1 MESTV
6 INEAAGDVTRRD
18 FLGKAGLSFL
28 SVTAVSELLATAA
41 SAKDKPGPIKTLT
54 PQDLIPVKVPPMH
67 HPTEKQDGP
76 PPTPIAPAK
85 RIGYALVGLGKLT
98 LEQILPAFSSC
109 KFSKVVAL
117 VSGDADKAAN
127 VARQYGVDP
136 SAIYNYQN
144 FDTIKSNAEVDVVY
158 IVLPNS
164 MHKEFTIR
172 SAKAGKHVLCEK
184 PMTTNSKDAQQM
196 IDACKSA
203 GKKLMI
209 AYRIQYE
216 PNNRMVQSWVRQ
228 NKYGKARLI
237 ESTNVQNSGDFGQWR
252 LKKALAGG
260 GSLPDIGLYSINTA
274 RFLSGEEPE
283 WVSATTYS
291 TPGDERFKEV
301 EETVLFQMRF
311 PSGTLLNSS
320 CCYGVHDSKRYRV
333 FADKGGWYGM
343 DPAFNYKGLKME
355 VSHAEGKVEYK
366 ENPFLGEKDQF
377 ALEIDHMSRCVF
389 DNKTPH
395 TPGEEGLQD
404 HVIMEAIYESARI
417 GKPVS
422 LKKIEGIDVFRGPAP
437 AEE

>member
-1 MESTV
+1 MESITT
-6 INEAAGDVTRRD
+6 NKTSGEVTRRD
-18 FLGKAGLSFL
+18 FLGKAGLSLL
-28 SVTAVSELLATAA
+28 SVTAVSEFFPVDA
-41 SAKDKPGPIKTLT
+41 SAQDKPGPVKTLT
-54 PQDLIPVKVPPMH
+54 QQDLTPVKVPPMH

-85 RIGYALVGLGKLT
+85 RIGYAIVGLGKLT
-98 LEQILPAFSSC
+98 LEQILPALSTC

-117 VSGDADKAAN
+117 VSGDADKASN

-136 SAIYNYQN
+136 LSIYNYQN
-144 FDTIKSNAEVDVVY
+144 FDTIKNNPEVDVVY
-158 IVLPNS
+158 VVLPNS
-164 MHKEFTIR
+164 MHKDFTIR

-184 PMTTNSKDAQQM
+184 PMATSSKEAQQM

-216 PNNRMVQSWVRQ
+216 PNNRMIQSWVRQ
-228 NKYGKARLI
+228 NKYGKVRLM
-237 ESTNVQNSGDFGQWR
+237 ESTNVQNSGDFDQWR

-274 RFLSGEEPE
+274 RFLTGKEPE

-311 PSGTLLNSS
+311 PDGMLLNSS
-320 CCYGVHDSKRYRV
+320 CSYGVHDSKRYRL

-343 DPAFNYKGLKME
+343 DPAYNYKGLRME
-355 VSHAEGKVEYK
+355 VSHAEGKVEHK
-366 ENPFLGEKDQF
+366 ENPFIGEKDQF
-377 ALEIDHMSRCVF
+377 ALEIDHMSRCVLE
-389 DNKTPH
+389 NKMPY
-395 TPGEEGLQD
+395 TPGEEGMQD
-404 HVIMEAIYESARI
+404 HVIMEAIYESART

-422 LKKIEGIDVFRGPAP
+422 LKKIDGIDVFRGPAP
-437 AEE
+437 AED